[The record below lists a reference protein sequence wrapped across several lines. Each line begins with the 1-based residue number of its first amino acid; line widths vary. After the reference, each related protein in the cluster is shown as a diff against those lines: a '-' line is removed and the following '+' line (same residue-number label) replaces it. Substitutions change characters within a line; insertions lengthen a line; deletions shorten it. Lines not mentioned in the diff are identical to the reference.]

1 MEEIE
6 KAAKEAQEIID
17 KNEASNPLIHKMM
30 GVVKKFLQKSKTMCY
45 GGTAINNLLPKDKQ
59 FYNPEI
65 DIPDYDFFTTTP
77 QIHSKE
83 IADMLV
89 HEGIANVEVKPGVH
103 LGTFKV
109 FADYTA
115 VADVTN
121 MEKDVFEELWND
133 RITKDNINY
142 VPPNFLRMSVYLEL
156 SRPRGYVER
165 WKKVYGR
172 LKLLNSE
179 YPIKCPSKDL
189 DFHEKEISEETE
201 KKIES
206 LLKKDNIILLGFN
219 AANLQL
225 SEKHKWVFPL
235 DLLVVPEHIEKVTKE
250 LLDILN
256 HKHLKHESFHEY
268 AEILPAHVDISQGSN
283 LLVRIFETSACHS
296 YHELQNKMK
305 IASIPTLLNFFF
317 AMIYADKEFVE
328 HTSKE
333 RIICATQEL
342 IDLADNSGKR
352 KNKLL
357 TPITCTGKQKDL
369 LDMRKEKS
377 DLYTKL
383 STNKNSKAFLKYFF
397 NYTPKSKHN
406 FRGGN
411 IVYNK
416 MFPEKSGIDYSRL
429 KMTSEGE
436 YSITKKHDSL
446 KIVECMRKLAGS
458 LKNKSIVDLT
468 GNVGGDTIRFGMNF
482 KFVDSYELNPENF
495 EALKNNVEVY
505 NLDKKVKLFLGDS
518 TKLFTGKKVDIMYM
532 DPPWGGPDYKDK
544 ENLDLFL
551 GDERVDVYLKSIL
564 EKEWRPRFIFMKL
577 PSNYNFE
584 SFVNLPNI
592 DKIIHKYKIR
602 GFYLVGIKVI

>member
-6 KAAKEAQEIID
+6 RAAKEAQEIID
-17 KNEASNPLIHKMM
+17 KLEASNPLIHKMM
-30 GVVKKFLQKSKTMCY
+30 HIVNKFLQHSKTMCY
-45 GGTAINNLLPKDKQ
+45 GGTAINNLLPKEKQ
-59 FYNPEI
+59 FYDPEK

-77 QIHSKE
+77 QKHAKQ

-89 HEGIANVEVKPGVH
+89 KEGIKNVEVKPGMH

-109 FADYTA
+109 FADYTG

-121 MEKDVFEELWND
+121 LENEVFDELWD
-133 RITKDNINY
+133 ERITKDNINY

-172 LKLLNSE
+172 LRLLNEE
-179 YPIKCPSKDL
+179 YPIKCPIKDL
-189 DFHEKEISEETE
+189 KVHDEIITKDIEH
-201 KKIES
+201 KIEN
-206 LLKKDNIILLGFN
+206 LLKKDDIILLGFN
-219 AANLQL
+219 AAKIQ
-225 SEKHKWVFPL
+225 STGSHKWIFPL
-235 DLLVVPEHIEKVTKE
+235 DLLVMPQHVNKVTNE
-250 LLDILN
+250 LLKILDTKN
-256 HKHLKHESFHEY
+256 LKHESFHEY
-268 AEILPAHVDISQGSN
+268 AEILPAHVDITHKSN

-317 AMIYADKEFVE
+317 AMIYADKEFIE

-333 RIICATQEL
+333 RIICSAQEL
-342 IDLADNSGKR
+342 IDLADNAGKR
-352 KNKLL
+352 KFKLL
-357 TPITCTGKQKDL
+357 TPITCTGEQKDM
-369 LDMRKEKS
+369 LDMKKEKS
-377 DLYTKL
+377 ELYTKL
-383 STNKNSKAFLKYFF
+383 STDKNSKAFLKYFF
-397 NYTPKSKHN
+397 SYTPKPKHN

-411 IVYNK
+411 IVQSK
-416 MFPEKSGIDYSRL
+416 MFPEKSGIDYSQLRI
-429 KMTSEGE
+429 TPEGE

-446 KIVECMRKLAGS
+446 KIVENMRKLCGS

-482 KFVDSYELNPENF
+482 KYVESYELNPENF

-505 NLDKKVKLFLGDS
+505 NLDKKIKLFMGDS
-518 TKLFTGKKVDIMYM
+518 TKLYHTKKVDVLYM

-544 ENLDLFL
+544 ENLDLYL
-551 GDERVDVYLKSIL
+551 GSERIDLYLKDIL
-564 EKEWRPRFIFMKL
+564 EQTWRPNYIFLKL
-577 PSNYNFE
+577 PSNYNFNRFIE
-584 SFVNLPNI
+584 LPNI
-592 DKIIHKYKIR
+592 VEKISKFKIR